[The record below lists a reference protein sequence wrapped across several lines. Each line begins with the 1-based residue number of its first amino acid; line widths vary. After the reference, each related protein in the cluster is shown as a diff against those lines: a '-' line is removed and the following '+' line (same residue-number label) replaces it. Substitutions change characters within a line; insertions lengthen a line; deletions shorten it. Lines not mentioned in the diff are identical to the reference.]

1 MRENF
6 SFIKEDEL
14 AEEKAAPPPA
24 ESAAPPAGGGKN
36 NIIYLVLIVIN
47 MLFLAGVGWMIYQ
60 GKKKENAEPK
70 IEHVIKGEHEAQEAE
85 QKEEKQFVGKVVPL
99 ETFIVNLAGSKGR
112 KVAKVMMEL
121 ELKDNKDK
129 NVADEIDKR
138 KAQVRDIIIIIL
150 SAKKYEEISTK
161 EGIENLKNEIK
172 DTINSF
178 LTNGKITNV
187 FFTEFIYN

>member
-1 MRENF
+1 M
-6 SFIKEDEL
+6 
-14 AEEKAAPPPA
+14 AEEKAAAPA
-24 ESAAPPAGGGKN
+24 AEAPAPAAGGGNKN
-36 NIIYLVLIVIN
+36 NIIYIVLIFIN
-47 MLFLAGVGWMIYQ
+47 MIFLAGVGWMIYQ
-60 GKKKENAEPK
+60 GKKKDNAEPK
-70 IEHVIKGEHEAQEAE
+70 IEHVIKGEHETQESE
-85 QKEEKQFVGKVVPL
+85 HKEEKQFVGKVIPL

>member
-1 MRENF
+1 MA
-6 SFIKEDEL
+6 ED
-14 AEEKAAPPPA
+14 KAAAAATPA
-24 ESAAPPAGGGKN
+24 PTPVSNGSNKTN
-36 NIIYLVLIVIN
+36 VIYVVLIVVN
-47 MLFLAGVGWMIYQ
+47 MFFLAGVGWMIYQ
-60 GKKKENAEPK
+60 GKKKDNAEPK
-70 IEHVIKGEHEAQEAE
+70 IEHVIKGEHETQEE
-85 QKEEKQFVGKVVPL
+85 HNKEEKQFIGKVVPL

-121 ELKDNKDK
+121 ELKDSEGK

-150 SAKKYEEISTK
+150 SSKKYEEVSNK

-178 LTNGKITNV
+178 LTNGKISNV

>member
-36 NIIYLVLIVIN
+36 NIIYLVLIIIN